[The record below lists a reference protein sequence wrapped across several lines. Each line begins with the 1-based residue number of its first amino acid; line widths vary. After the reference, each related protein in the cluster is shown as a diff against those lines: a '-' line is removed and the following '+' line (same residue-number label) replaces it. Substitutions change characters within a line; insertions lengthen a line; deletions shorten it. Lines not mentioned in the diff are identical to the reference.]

1 MEEIV
6 ISSAMILN
14 TKTEILLVRKKG
26 SKYFQLPGGKV
37 KSNEAKFETLKRELF
52 EEINIEVKEEN
63 CIFLGIHETNA
74 VNEKNNEEILERVNA
89 FAYDKLYAIAA
100 EASAK
105 HERSEKFALVKEE
118 LIASFTEEENRR
130 KWETR
135 IPRVDTRP

>member
-74 VNEKNNEEILERVNA
+74 VNEKNTRVKGFLYEIINIELVNTKIKNEIEEMVWIDKTNYKNYRWAHLAEEFILPIWLKR
-89 FAYDKLYAIAA
+89 Y
-100 EASAK
+100 
-105 HERSEKFALVKEE
+105 H
-118 LIASFTEEENRR
+118 
-130 KWETR
+130 
-135 IPRVDTRP
+135 